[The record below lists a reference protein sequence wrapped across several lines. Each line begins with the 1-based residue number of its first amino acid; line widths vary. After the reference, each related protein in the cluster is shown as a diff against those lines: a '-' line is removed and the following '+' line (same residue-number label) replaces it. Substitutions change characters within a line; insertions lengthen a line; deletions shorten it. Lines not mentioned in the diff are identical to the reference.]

1 MFSKVLLSPLRLAV
15 GWTAHPRH
23 LGMVGVI
30 MLVMLRLSVG
40 WHFYAEGVDKKTSPD
55 WDAAPFFAN
64 AKGPFAPHFHGV
76 VWDWDGSV
84 RLDIE
89 RSKKYLATY
98 RNVAIRHFGFDKSQ
112 QRQAQ
117 QAYADVIAQI
127 EWELE
132 SNAQDIEQYELG
144 RERIARLT
152 GDPVRDGVDSLGGQR
167 ATIRQEW
174 KALVAPVFVQIDKS
188 WTLYEKAINEIASD
202 EQRSKAGYLNLSK
215 PRTQTVDT
223 SVLNKIVPYFDL
235 AIGICLLLGFLTPV
249 AALAAAGFLGSVFLS
264 QYPPEPGPGSTYYHL
279 VEAMACLVLAGTGAG
294 RFAGL
299 DFIFHAIVRR
309 FWPSEENS

>member
-1 MFSKVLLSPLRLAV
+1 MFAKELLTPLRLAI
-15 GWTAHPRH
+15 GWNAYPRL
-23 LGMVGVI
+23 LGMMGVI

-55 WDAAPFFAN
+55 WDSAPFFAN
-64 AKGPFAPHFHGV
+64 AQGPFAAHFQGL

-84 RLDIE
+84 RLDID
-89 RSKKYLATY
+89 RSKTYLAKF
-98 RNVAIRHFGFDKSQ
+98 RDASIRHFGFDEAQ

-132 SNAQDIEQYELG
+132 ENAQDIEEYELG
-144 RERIARLT
+144 RERIAKLS
-152 GDPVRDGVDSLGGQR
+152 GDPMRDGVDSLGGQR
-167 ATIRQEW
+167 ATIRREW

-202 EQRSKAGYLNLSK
+202 EQRSKAGYLGLAK
-215 PRTQTVDT
+215 PRTQAVDT
-223 SVLNKIVPYFDL
+223 SVLNDVVPYFDL

-264 QYPPEPGPGSTYYHL
+264 QYPPEPGPGSTYYQL

-299 DFIFHAIVRR
+299 DFIFHSIVRR